1 VLETGRIGKSERGFS
16 MAMDGVQCTNQQDT
30 LFVLARDGDGA
41 LKGVLH
47 FVPCYGRKAMSLSI
61 MRRSPSTPNGLMEYL
76 VVAAIEG
83 MRERGIEELSL
94 NFAALTKCIR
104 EPEGAFEYVL
114 GRTASAL
121 DRYLQVASL
130 YRFNVK
136 FQPRWEPRY
145 LVYEG
150 RLGLVRAA
158 VAAMW
163 AEGQMPK
170 PRVPRLMARSGQRT
184 LKTVNR

>member
-1 VLETGRIGKSERGFS
+1 MDSVLEAGRIGKGERGFS
-16 MAMDGVQCTNQQDT
+16 MCMDGVDCTNQQDT
-30 LFVLARDGDGA
+30 LFVLARDGEGA
-41 LKGVLH
+41 LQRRPALSCPVTAA
-47 FVPCYGRKAMSLSI
+47 RAMSLSI
-61 MRRSPSTPNGLMEYL
+61 MRRDPATPNGLMEFL
-76 VVAAIEG
+76 VVAAIER

-94 NFAALTKCIR
+94 NFAALTKMHPR
-104 EPEGAFEYVL
+104 APRTSFECLL

-121 DRYLQVASL
+121 DRYLQVESL

-170 PRVPRLMARSGQRT
+170 AEMPQAKGTVRSAD
-184 LKTVNR
+184 L

>member
-1 VLETGRIGKSERGFS
+1 MLIAGFPAGS
-16 MAMDGVQCTNQQDT
+16 FAANCYLIAPAAGEECLIIDPGQD
-30 LFVLARDGDGA
+30 
-41 LKGVLH
+41 
-47 FVPCYGRKAMSLSI
+47 S
-61 MRRSPSTPNGLMEYL
+61 
-76 VVAAIEG
+76 
-83 MRERGIEELSL
+83 ERGIEELSL
-94 NFAALTKCIR
+94 NFAAHTKCIR
-104 EPEGAFEYVL
+104 EPGNPFEYVL
-114 GRTASAL
+114 GRAASVL
-121 DRYLQVASL
+121 DRYLQVESL

-170 PRVPRLMARSGQRT
+170 PKLPRRQARSSQRT